1 MYFNVGVTKIAMRS
15 SNGQSAAPQLANFP
29 ASSRAST
36 GKLVV
41 TLVKVAHET
50 DIVPQNISLSLSEAG
65 TLKGV
70 YKRDTTRMCAVCV
83 VE

>member
-15 SNGQSAAPQLANFP
+15 SNGQSAAAQVANFP

-50 DIVPQNISLSLSEAG
+50 DIVPQSISLSAKLEPG
-65 TLKGV
+65 TGSTKE
-70 YKRDTTRMCAVCV
+70 TTRMYAVCV